1 MERSGVRILGVVTAR
16 AGSKGIPGK
25 NTRLLA
31 GQPLIAYTI
40 DAARASGVFD
50 RLILSTD
57 DPQAAAIA
65 RERECEVPF
74 MRPPALARDD
84 TPHLPV
90 MQHALTWLR
99 DHDRYTSDWV
109 MILQPTSPLRQ
120 PRHICEA
127 VDLGVA
133 GAADSVVSVDE
144 IPAHFNPMRVVTI
157 DGDGWARLFVGG
169 IPVKRRPARRQDLP
183 AAWVLNGAI
192 YLFRTA
198 LPFDPV
204 EPSLYGD
211 KVAAYRMAAPY
222 GFNIDEPEDWTTA
235 EHLLTKVRLKPASA
249 GV

>member
-1 MERSGVRILGVVTAR
+1 MERSGVTVLGVVTAR

-31 GQPLIAYTI
+31 GQPLITYTI
-40 DAARASGVFD
+40 EAAQASGVLD

-57 DPQAAAIA
+57 DPHAAAIA
-65 RERECEVPF
+65 RERGCDVPF
-74 MRPPALARDD
+74 MRPPALAADD

-99 DHDRYTSDWV
+99 DHDRYVPDWV

-120 PRHICEA
+120 PRHIREA

-133 GAADSVVSVDE
+133 LAADSVVSVDE

-157 DGDGWARLFVGG
+157 DAHGWARLLVGDM
-169 IPVKRRPARRQDLP
+169 PVKRRPPRRQSMP

-192 YLFRTA
+192 YLFRTEV
-198 LPFDPV
+198 LFDPI
-204 EPSLYGD
+204 EPNLYGD
-211 KVAAYRMAAPY
+211 KVAAYRMSPPY
-222 GFNIDEPEDWTTA
+222 GFNIDEPDDWATA
-235 EHLLTKVRLKPASA
+235 ERLLA
-249 GV
+249 GAAAR